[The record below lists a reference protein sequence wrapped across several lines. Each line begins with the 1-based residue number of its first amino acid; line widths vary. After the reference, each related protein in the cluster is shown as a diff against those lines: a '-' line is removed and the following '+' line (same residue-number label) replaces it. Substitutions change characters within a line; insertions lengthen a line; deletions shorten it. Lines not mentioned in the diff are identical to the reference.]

1 MVSTLILTHGG
12 LARELLEAAEMILGS
27 KPTFSALSLSW
38 SDSFEES
45 AVKTRRALEGLESDG
60 GILILTDMYGG
71 TPYNVAAS
79 FHKPGEIE
87 VVSGV
92 NLPMVVRLGCPG
104 VNEMEVTELASWIQ
118 EKARGAICR
127 AGEVHQ
133 EEGTCDPSS
142 GPTPAKEAS

>member
-1 MVSTLILTHGG
+1 MV
-12 LARELLEAAEMILGS
+12 LGRQPEFES
-27 KPTFSALSLSW
+27 LSLSW
-38 SDSFEES
+38 TDTFEDS
-45 AVKTRRALEGLESDG
+45 ATKTREALSNLDGAG

-104 VNEMEVTELASWIQ
+104 VNEMEVTELAGWIQ
-118 EKARGAICR
+118 SKARGAICR
-127 AGEVHQ
+127 AGEHRQ
-133 EEGTCDPSS
+133 DEGSCTPSS
-142 GPTPAKEAS
+142 GPQVAKEDS

>member
-1 MVSTLILTHGG
+1 MVSTLILTHAG
-12 LARELLEAAEMILGS
+12 LARELVEAAAMILGREPEFDS
-27 KPTFSALSLSW
+27 LSLSW
-38 SDSFEES
+38 TDTFEES
-45 AVKTRRALEGLESDG
+45 AARTREALSKLDGAG

-104 VNEMEVTELASWIQ
+104 VNEMEVTELAGWIQ
-118 EKARGAICR
+118 GKARGAICR
-127 AGEVHQ
+127 AGEHRQ
-133 EEGTCDPSS
+133 EEGTCNPSS
-142 GPTPAKEAS
+142 GPQPVKEGS

>member
-12 LARELLEAAEMILGS
+12 LARELVEAAGIILGREPEFDS
-27 KPTFSALSLSW
+27 LSLSW
-38 SDSFEES
+38 TDTFEDS
-45 AVKTRRALEGLESDG
+45 AAKTREALSKLDGAG

-79 FHKPGEIE
+79 FHRPGEIE

-104 VNEMEVTELASWIQ
+104 VNEMEVAELAGWIQ
-118 EKARGAICR
+118 GKARGAICR
-127 AGEVHQ
+127 AGEHR
-133 EEGTCDPSS
+133 EEEATCTPNS
-142 GPTPAKEAS
+142 GPQSVKEDS

>member
-1 MVSTLILTHGG
+1 MVSTLILTHAG
-12 LARELLEAAEMILGS
+12 LARELVDAAAMILGREPEFDS
-27 KPTFSALSLSW
+27 LSLSW
-38 SDSFEES
+38 TDTFEDS
-45 AVKTRRALEGLESDG
+45 AAKTREALSKLDGAG

-104 VNEMEVTELASWIQ
+104 VNEMEVAELAGWIQ
-118 EKARGAICR
+118 GKARGAICR
-127 AGEVHQ
+127 AGEHLQ
-133 EEGTCDPSS
+133 EEGTSTPST
-142 GPTPAKEAS
+142 GPQPVKEDS

>member
-12 LARELLEAAEMILGS
+12 LARELVEAAEMILGRQP
-27 KPTFSALSLSW
+27 KFEALSLSW
-38 SDSFEES
+38 TDSFEES
-45 AVKTRRALEGLESDG
+45 ATKTRRALEKLDAEG
-60 GILILTDMYGG
+60 GVLILTDMYGG

-79 FHKPGEIE
+79 FHKAGEIE

-118 EKARGAICR
+118 TKARGAICR
-127 AGEVHQ
+127 AGESRQ
-133 EEGTCDPSS
+133 EDETCETTSRPS
-142 GPTPAKEAS
+142 TLKEDS

>member
-1 MVSTLILTHGG
+1 MVSTLILTHAG
-12 LARELLEAAEMILGS
+12 LARELVEAAAMILGREPEFDS
-27 KPTFSALSLSW
+27 LSLSW
-38 SDSFEES
+38 TEPFEDS
-45 AVKTRRALEGLESDG
+45 AAKTREALSKLDGAG

-79 FHKPGEIE
+79 FHRPGEIE

-104 VNEMEVTELASWIQ
+104 VSEMEVRELAAWIQ
-118 EKARGAICR
+118 SKARGAICR

-133 EEGTCDPSS
+133 EAGTCDEAS
-142 GPTPAKEAS
+142 GPTREEPR

>member
-1 MVSTLILTHGG
+1 MVSTLILTHAG
-12 LARELLEAAEMILGS
+12 LARELVEAAAMILGR
-27 KPTFSALSLSW
+27 KPDFDSLSLSW
-38 SDSFEES
+38 TDTFEDS
-45 AVKTRRALEGLESDG
+45 AAKTREALSNLDAAG

-104 VNEMEVTELASWIQ
+104 VNEMEVTELAGWIQ
-118 EKARGAICR
+118 SKARGAICR
-127 AGEVHQ
+127 AGEQ
-133 EEGTCDPSS
+133 RQDEGACPPSS
-142 GPTPAKEAS
+142 GPQAVKEDS

>member
-12 LARELLEAAEMILGS
+12 LARELVAGAAMILGREPDFDS
-27 KPTFSALSLSW
+27 LSLSW
-38 SDSFEES
+38 TDTFENS
-45 AVKTRRALEGLESDG
+45 AAKTREALSKLDGAG

-79 FHKPGEIE
+79 FYRPGEIE

-104 VNEMEVTELASWIQ
+104 VNEMEVTELAGWIQ
-118 EKARGAICR
+118 GKARGAICR
-127 AGEVHQ
+127 AGEHGQ
-133 EEGTCDPSS
+133 EEGTCPPSS
-142 GPTPAKEAS
+142 GPPPVKEDS

>member
-12 LARELLEAAEMILGS
+12 LARELVEAAAMILGREPDFDS
-27 KPTFSALSLSW
+27 LSLSW
-38 SDSFEES
+38 TDSFEDS
-45 AVKTRRALEGLESDG
+45 AAKTREALSKLDGAG

-71 TPYNVAAS
+71 TPYNVATS
-79 FHKPGEIE
+79 FHRPGEIE

-104 VNEMEVTELASWIQ
+104 VNEMEVTELAGWIQ

-127 AGEVHQ
+127 AGEHGQ
-133 EEGTCDPSS
+133 KEGTCAPGA
-142 GPTPAKEAS
+142 GPQPVKEDS